1 MEGHIAGTP
10 KLLARLTAL
19 KNRKADAEQDASG
32 NPSLQNG
39 STEPAG
45 RQPFLRLSARIGRL
59 RAALAAIAGK
69 ARAIIQKIKVAA
81 AYLAAAP
88 AKLRSAVQRQLD
100 AARQWPSDVKAALRG
115 AVPKWHKAGLKWR
128 ARYQVLLPMSIVGG
142 FCGVIL
148 AVLPTTVLTYIT
160 GAVFWPFFI
169 LPPIFAYA
177 GIRLFKGFDDRRAV
191 VLAGFYT
198 VLGVY
203 LTALSCQAAL
213 DVIRF
218 QMSFLSIPLILL
230 MSIGRHAAAKLS
242 LFSAA
247 VVYPL
252 IFTML
257 GFIIIMEFN
266 AHHRRM
272 VQPPDNGTANDG
284 GST

>member
-1 MEGHIAGTP
+1 MEGHIAGTS
-10 KLLARLTAL
+10 KLLARFTTLKKRNTDTAQEVP
-19 KNRKADAEQDASG
+19 D

-59 RAALAAIAGK
+59 RAALAAVAEK
-69 ARAIIQKIKVAA
+69 ARALSKKIKAA
-81 AYLAAAP
+81 AAHLRAAP
-88 AKLRSAVQRQLD
+88 AKLRSAIQKQLD

-160 GAVFWPFFI
+160 GTVFWPLFV
-169 LPPIFAYA
+169 LPPIFVYA

-191 VLAGFYT
+191 VLTGFYT

-230 MSIGRHAAAKLS
+230 MSIGRHAAADVS
-242 LFSAA
+242 LFSTA
-247 VVYPL
+247 VIYPM

-257 GFIIIMEFN
+257 GFIIILEIN

-272 VQPPDNGTANDG
+272 AQPPDNGTANDG
-284 GST
+284 SP